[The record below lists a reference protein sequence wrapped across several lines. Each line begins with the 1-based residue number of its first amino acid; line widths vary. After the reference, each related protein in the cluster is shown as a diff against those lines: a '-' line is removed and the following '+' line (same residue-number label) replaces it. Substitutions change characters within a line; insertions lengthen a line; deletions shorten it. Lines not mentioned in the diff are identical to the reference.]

1 MLTDV
6 ERRVIKGWQEFFPH
20 VRKPTIFSFFFLFFY
35 RFRFVFLNTHRY
47 THKRGIVFFSP
58 FFVRY
63 YSKMQPSSSLS
74 SSSVFVEGLVYSQQG
89 SGERRVFGSLA
100 RLSQELGAELCG
112 RLSEVVLQQ
121 FPLSPP
127 AAAPDPF
134 SAVGGA
140 GTRASGS
147 FMGEVRRD
155 LSAHYGSHAL
165 RRGLAKPFG
174 PCVHPVLRK
183 GKLSITRAG
192 VHGPRYMRLWKL
204 RRAHRCW
211 CARCGVWLTRG
222 AAASSQQSED
232 VLSTVLECRVRQRG
246 GRRARHCSSR
256 SSNKVTCKKF
266 SVCCAR
272 CFHQAHKAAA
282 LAAGKQR
289 STAEVQVG
297 SAQPPLKVRDEKTH
311 RKTDTAATTPA
322 RRECMRNVEKAV
334 AAVVAVARVPKRNRR
349 CHRHSAR
356 HPRNEALKA
365 SAGKVKTTS
374 SSSFSS
380 GVAASTTA
388 QVRQALT
395 VSLRTAKNSKTTYS
409 AAAAAAKAP
418 TTASPPLACAAQ
430 KCLQKLVPSGP
441 LKKTKKTPR
450 PVAVQRTEPPQD
462 DTGVARTVP
471 AVHVVPTP
479 PLRSEDEVRYSP
491 SVKESRGGLEG
502 EAASRAPE
510 TVFDK
515 VMMESRSNLMK
526 VGKTQSAA
534 ATAASKGRLGAEV
547 SKEAPKTPAVAS
559 SLSVPKGPPVKA
571 LPKKPVKAPAK
582 PQTKTSGKSKLMDA
596 MNQLGF

>member
-1 MLTDV
+1 MA
-6 ERRVIKGWQEFFPH
+6 RVFPSCTKTYHLFFFF
-20 VRKPTIFSFFFLFFY
+20 FSFSSTVSGLFFST
-35 RFRFVFLNTHRY
+35 LT
-47 THKRGIVFFSP
+47 GIPTNVALFFFSP
-58 FFVRY
+58 FFFVRC

-74 SSSVFVEGLVYSQQG
+74 SSSAFVEGLVYSQQG

-222 AAASSQQSED
+222 TAASSQQSED

-289 STAEVQVG
+289 SAAEVQVG

-322 RRECMRNVEKAV
+322 RRECMRNAEKAV

-430 KCLQKLVPSGP
+430 KCLQRLVPSGP

-462 DTGVARTVP
+462 DTGVASTVP

-479 PLRSEDEVRYSP
+479 PLRSEDEVRHSP

-502 EAASRAPE
+502 EAASRVSE
-510 TVFDK
+510 MVFDK
-515 VMMESRSNLMK
+515 VMVESRSNLMK
-526 VGKTQSAA
+526 AGKTQSAA

-547 SKEAPKTPAVAS
+547 SKEAPKTPAAAS

>member
-1 MLTDV
+1 MYENL
-6 ERRVIKGWQEFFPH
+6 P
-20 VRKPTIFSFFFLFFY
+20 SFLFF
-35 RFRFVFLNTHRY
+35 FSFSSTVSGL
-47 THKRGIVFFSP
+47 FFSTLTGIPTNVALFFFFPP
-58 FFVRY
+58 FFVRC

-74 SSSVFVEGLVYSQQG
+74 SSSAFVEGLVYSQQG

-289 STAEVQVG
+289 SAAEVQVG

-322 RRECMRNVEKAV
+322 RRECMRNAEKAV

-395 VSLRTAKNSKTTYS
+395 VSLRAAKNSKTTYS

-430 KCLQKLVPSGP
+430 KCLQRLVPSGP

-462 DTGVARTVP
+462 DTGVASTVP

-479 PLRSEDEVRYSP
+479 PLRSEDEVRHSP

-502 EAASRAPE
+502 EAASRVSE
-510 TVFDK
+510 MVFDK
-515 VMMESRSNLMK
+515 VMVESRSNLMK
-526 VGKTQSAA
+526 AGKTQSAA

-547 SKEAPKTPAVAS
+547 SKEAPKTPAAAS